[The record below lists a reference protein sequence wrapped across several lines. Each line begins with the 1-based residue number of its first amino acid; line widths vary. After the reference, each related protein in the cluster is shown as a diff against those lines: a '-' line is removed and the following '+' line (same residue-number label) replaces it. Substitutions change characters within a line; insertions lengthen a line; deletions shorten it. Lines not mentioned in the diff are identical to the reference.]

1 MDSSVDLETL
11 RALTRDDSPGESP
24 DPLVAESDGSLT
36 FEPVVIDLHLMPLS
50 VLCVGT
56 WTRFLTPGN
65 GMLNPDLG
73 AAIAFDNDPRLM
85 LYVVHKAETF
95 RISIALQRDNVT
107 QLEVAAQS
115 NLHIN
120 TDAVAVRFILK
131 GGTAVFAS
139 WKRGDTERSEVS
151 AGIASGGGMG
161 LGGGT
166 SVGGGMGA
174 GGTMVNMSG
183 AFSGEMDGG
192 ERRQSDGAGGT
203 GDNGRWTP
211 VDDFTGGEAA
221 KGGRCELTGEKEVS
235 CRGVGERRKLI
246 FDRLFCPA
254 LRGYK
259 RGCSRGHLARWRTAG
274 KWR

>member
-1 MDSSVDLETL
+1 
-11 RALTRDDSPGESP
+11 
-24 DPLVAESDGSLT
+24 
-36 FEPVVIDLHLMPLS
+36 
-50 VLCVGT
+50 
-56 WTRFLTPGN
+56 
-65 GMLNPDLG
+65 MLNPDLG

-120 TDAVAVRFILK
+120 TDAVAVRFVLK
-131 GGTAVFAS
+131 AGTAVFAS
-139 WKRGDTERSEVS
+139 WKRGNTERSEVS
-151 AGIASGGGMG
+151 AGVASGGV
-161 LGGGT
+161 
-166 SVGGGMGA
+166 SVGGMSA
-174 GGTMVNMSG
+174 GGTMVDMSG

-192 ERRQSDGAGGT
+192 ERRQSDGTRGT
-203 GDNGRWTP
+203 GDYGRWTP
-211 VDDFTGGEAA
+211 VDDFTGGEAS
-221 KGGRCELTGEKEVS
+221 KGGRGELTGEKEVS
-235 CRGVGERRKLI
+235 GHEVGESRKLI

-259 RGCSRGHLARWRTAG
+259 LGCSRGHLARWTAG